1 MPARERC
8 SIWQQRIRRRCA
20 ESTESADEAQREIT
34 RVGRGVRIIPPV
46 AKKLEQTLF
55 QFGKMIKIVKRLFGL
70 GQSNPREGTTI
81 VINVEKLERRVAL
94 LEDGVLEEYSIER
107 EGEDNIVG
115 GIFKGKVKNIEPGLK
130 AMFVDIGHEKNAF
143 LHFWDALPLALDS
156 SLEEIHK
163 EGRPRRQQRKIT
175 SRDIPDI
182 YPIGSE
188 IMVQVTKGPIS
199 SKGPRVTT
207 NISLAGR
214 YIVLMP
220 FTDQFG
226 ISRKIDDPK
235 ERQRLRQ
242 IVQKLNVPD
251 GMGIIMRTVAQGQRF
266 RHFVHDLAMLLE
278 EWKEVEAGFAANN
291 NPHCVY
297 KEPDLIERTAR
308 DFLTDN
314 VDNILCDNDE
324 TTQRMQEIAGKI
336 SRRAKRHIQYHPGNQ
351 PIFEELGIEK
361 QISEA
366 FQRQVL
372 LPCGG
377 YLVIDETEALIAID
391 INTGRNN
398 LEAAAEIA
406 HQLRLRNIGGLVVVD
421 FIDMRHRKDQMAV
434 YKAMKDAL
442 KRDKA
447 KTQVMQITPIG
458 LMEMTR
464 QRINESLLDYVN
476 EHCPYCHGRGRVK
489 SVMTMSV
496 EIQRQLKATIMKYR
510 ESVGDMV
517 VVVNSAV
524 LSRFKNE
531 DASLLVELERL
542 CAGRLI
548 FRSDPMIH
556 REAFAILDASNN
568 KPLYQTNM

>member
-1 MPARERC
+1 M
-8 SIWQQRIRRRCA
+8 
-20 ESTESADEAQREIT
+20 IT
-34 RVGRGVRIIPPV
+34 
-46 AKKLEQTLF
+46 T
-55 QFGKMIKIVKRLFGL
+55 VKRLFGF
-70 GQSNPREGTTI
+70 GQANPKEGTTI
-81 VINVEKLERRVAL
+81 IVNSEQLERRVAL

-107 EGEDNIVG
+107 EGENNIVG
-115 GIFKGKVKNIEPGLK
+115 GIFKGRVRNIEQGLK
-130 AMFVDIGHEKNAF
+130 AMFVDIGYEKNAF

-163 EGRPRRQQRKIT
+163 EGRPRHQSRKIT
-175 SRDIPDI
+175 SKDIPNI

-188 IMVQVTKGPIS
+188 IMVQVTKGPIG

-242 IVQKLNVPD
+242 IVQKLNVP
-251 GMGIIMRTVAQGQRF
+251 GIIMRTVAQGQRF
-266 RHFVHDLAMLLE
+266 RHFVRDLAMLLQQ
-278 EWKEVEAGFAANN
+278 WHEVEEKFAADR

-297 KEPDLIERTAR
+297 REPDLIERTAR

-314 VDNILCDNDE
+314 VDTILCDNQE
-324 TTQRMQEIAGKI
+324 TTERMQEIAGKI
-336 SRRAKRHIQYHPGNQ
+336 SRRAKRHIRYYPTTQ
-351 PIFEELGIEK
+351 PIFEELGVEK

-391 INTGRNN
+391 INTGRNKGNKDLDKTILQTN
-398 LEAAAEIA
+398 LESAREIA
-406 HQLRLRNIGGLVVVD
+406 RQLRLRNIGGLVVVD
-421 FIDMRHRKDQMAV
+421 FIDMRHRKDQQTV

-464 QRINESLLDYVN
+464 QRLNESLLDYVN
-476 EHCPYCHGRGRVK
+476 DYCPYCHGRGRIK

-496 EIQRQLKATIMKYR
+496 EIQRQLKATIMRYR

-517 VVVNSAV
+517 VVVNSSV

-531 DASLLVELERL
+531 DANLLVELERQS
-542 CAGRLI
+542 AGRLI
-548 FRSDPMIH
+548 FRSDPSIH
-556 REAFAILDASNN
+556 RESFAILDASNN
-568 KPLYQTNM
+568 KPLYQVNM

>member
-1 MPARERC
+1 MVWRAKNPQPNQKTL
-8 SIWQQRIRRRCA
+8 SII
-20 ESTESADEAQREIT
+20 S
-34 RVGRGVRIIPPV
+34 
-46 AKKLEQTLF
+46 
-55 QFGKMIKIVKRLFGL
+55 KMIHSVKRLFGF
-70 GQSNPREGTTI
+70 GQCNPKEGSTI
-81 VINVEKLERRVAL
+81 VINSEKLERRVAL

-115 GIFKGKVKNIEPGLK
+115 GIFKGRVKNIEPGLK
-130 AMFVDIGHEKNAF
+130 AMFVDIGYEKNAF

-156 SLEEIHK
+156 SLEEIQR
-163 EGRPRRQQRKIT
+163 EGRPRKQQRKIT
-175 SRDIPDI
+175 SKDIPEI

-242 IVQKLNVPD
+242 IVQKLNVPE

-266 RHFVHDLAMLLE
+266 RHFVRDLAMLLQQ
-278 EWKEVEAGFAANN
+278 WHEVEEKFAAQ
-291 NPHCVY
+291 PAPVSVY
-297 KEPDLIERTAR
+297 REPDLIERTAR

-314 VDNILCDNDE
+314 VDNIVCDNLE

-336 SRRAKRHIQYHPGNQ
+336 SRRAKRHIQHYPCRQ
-351 PIFEELGIEK
+351 PIFEELGVEK
-361 QISEA
+361 QINEA

-391 INTGRNN
+391 INTGRNKGNKDLDKTILETN
-398 LEAAAEIA
+398 LESAREIA
-406 HQLRLRNIGGLVVVD
+406 RQLRLRNIGGWVVVD
-421 FIDMRHRKDQMAV
+421 FIDMRHRKDQLAV

-476 EHCPYCHGRGRVK
+476 DHCPYCHGRGRIK

-496 EIQRQLKATIMKYR
+496 EIQRQLKATIQRYR
-510 ESVGDMV
+510 ESVGDMI
-517 VVVNSAV
+517 VVVNSDV

-531 DASLLVELERL
+531 DSKLLVELERQ

-548 FRSDPMIH
+548 FRSDPSIH
-556 REAFAILDASNN
+556 REAFAILDPANNN
-568 KPLYQTNM
+568 KALYQTNM